1 MDFRS
6 GFRKEK
12 VLKVGQLER
21 SKVDHFYTIVD
32 TAHPGGAKE
41 PSPQVYVTNFSAGGV
56 TFSTSGL
63 DGSP

>member
-32 TAHPGGAKE
+32 SGG
-41 PSPQVYVTNFSAGGV
+41 GG
-56 TFSTSGL
+56 
-63 DGSP
+63 